1 MDLRTEK
8 LNLIEWLA
16 GINDKEVI
24 DQFVVLQKSN
34 QQNQTLSESEKSA
47 IDAGLKSLDEDRV
60 HSHESVMQ
68 SIQKKFPELFR

>member
-24 DQFVVLQKSN
+24 DQFLVLQKSN

-68 SIQKKFPELFR
+68 SIQEKFPELFR